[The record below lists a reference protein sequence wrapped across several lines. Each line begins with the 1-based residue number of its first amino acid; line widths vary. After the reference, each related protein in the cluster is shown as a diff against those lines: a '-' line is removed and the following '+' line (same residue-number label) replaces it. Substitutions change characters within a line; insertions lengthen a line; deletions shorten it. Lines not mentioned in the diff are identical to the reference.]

1 MSDHYHYCPIC
12 GCVLL
17 GYKTQCPKCRSII
30 KPSMSKFEVPY
41 YGNKAIEIYGD
52 IKRWRDILNE
62 EAKENPLY
70 NEEKANHVKTPE
82 ELKQERDEFLAK
94 MHEKQTAST
103 NQPKCPT
110 CGSTN
115 IQRISTLKRA
125 AHGYLFGLFSNTARS
140 QFECLN
146 CKYKF

>member
-1 MSDHYHYCPIC
+1 
-12 GCVLL
+12 
-17 GYKTQCPKCRSII
+17 
-30 KPSMSKFEVPY
+30 MSKFEVPY